1 MEASVSMNR
10 KVSPYLLAI
19 IMITLVLSL
28 ISIYQGAIAYVNGDV
43 SNGSLY
49 FIMGATTL
57 AVATYLWLQTRKS
70 MLRLNVE
77 IPPMNTT
84 LECKKCGLRNIRDFQ
99 KGDYVYKP
107 VEDQCPKCKEKTMN
121 IGSIFREVK
130 EKEKAKEVTYGF

>member
-28 ISIYQGAIAYVNGDV
+28 VSIYQGAIAYVDGDV
-43 SNGSLY
+43 SSGSLY
-49 FIMGATTL
+49 LIMGATTL
-57 AVATYLWLQTRKS
+57 AVATYLWLQTRKR

-84 LECKKCGLRNIRDFQ
+84 LECVKCGFRNIRDFQ
-99 KGDYVYKP
+99 KGDYVYKH
-107 VEDQCPKCKEKTMN
+107 VEDPCPKCNEKAMN

-130 EKEKAKEVTYGF
+130 DKEKAKEITYGF

>member
-1 MEASVSMNR
+1 MSMNR

-28 ISIYQGAIAYVNGDV
+28 ISIYQGAIAYVEGDV
-43 SNGSLY
+43 SSGSLY
-49 FIMGATTL
+49 LIMGATTL
-57 AVATYLWLQTRKS
+57 AVATYLWIQTRKR
-70 MLRLNVE
+70 MLRMNVE

-84 LECKKCGLRNIRDFQ
+84 LECIKCGFRNIRDFQ

-107 VEDQCPKCKEKTMN
+107 IEDQCPKCNEKTMN

-130 EKEKAKEVTYGF
+130 DKEKAKEITYGF